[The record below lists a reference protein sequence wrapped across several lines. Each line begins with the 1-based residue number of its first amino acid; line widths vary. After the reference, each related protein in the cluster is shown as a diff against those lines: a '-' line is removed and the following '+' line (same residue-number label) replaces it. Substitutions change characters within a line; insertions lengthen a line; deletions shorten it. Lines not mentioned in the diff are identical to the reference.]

1 MENKKTDNIINE
13 YHLNRHQPDK
23 PQFAIHDLNDYVT
36 KHQGHTTKPH
46 IHSFYQIIWFKQGSG
61 QHFVD
66 FKEYD
71 VADNSVFFIAKN
83 QVHYFDNNTDYK
95 GILLHF
101 NEAFLVQK
109 ESETDFF
116 LKCNLFNNPYQQPFC
131 IVAKET
137 KTLLT
142 EYILQI
148 EREFENADE
157 FGKEELLR
165 AYLKSFLIQIQRI
178 KQTCEKTKNN
188 VPFVLDEKRIQL
200 IKFINLIDENYL
212 KGFSVSEYARLL
224 MISSRTLSDLTNQLL
239 NKTPS
244 LMIQERIILEAKRLL
259 LHSELNVNQIGYRL
273 GFDDPSYFVKYFK
286 KHTNVSPSEFR
297 KSIS

>member
-1 MENKKTDNIINE
+1 MKNKKTENIINE
-13 YHLNRHQPDK
+13 YHLNRHKPDK
-23 PQFAIHDLNDYVT
+23 PQFAIHNLNDYVT
-36 KHQGHTTKPH
+36 KHQGNTTKPH
-46 IHSFYQIIWFKQGSG
+46 IHSFYQIIWFKQGNG
-61 QHFVD
+61 KHFVD
-66 FKEYD
+66 FKEYN
-71 VADNSVFFIAKN
+71 VADNTVFFIAKN

-116 LKCNLFNNPYQQPFC
+116 LKCNLFNNPYQQPLC
-131 IVAKET
+131 SIGKEIET
-137 KTLLT
+137 ILN
-142 EYILQI
+142 EYVLQI

-178 KQTCEKTKNN
+178 KQTCEKTQNN
-188 VPFVLDEKRIQL
+188 IPFVLDEKRVQL
-200 IKFINLIDENYL
+200 IKFINLIDENYS
-212 KGFSVSEYARLL
+212 KGLSVAEYARLL
-224 MISSRTLSDLTNQLL
+224 LVSTRTLSDLTNQLL

-244 LMIQERIILEAKRLL
+244 LMIQERIILEAQRLL
-259 LHSELNVNQIGYRL
+259 LHSDLNVNQIGYRL

-286 KHTNVSPSEFR
+286 KHTEISPSEFR